1 MTTQKATAS
10 FVLNTGEVVDLSS
23 TVTDGTESELQVSTL
38 YSVSAVSIG
47 QYAEGKRI
55 TQITSPVTAET
66 GLMMYAYL
74 NRRGNIQMV
83 LPVASAGFQWT
94 PQQPLASIV
103 LQAGDTIQ
111 VLTTPSANA
120 GRTCA
125 YSVVTSSGTHAIFSG
140 AAASGNV
147 DLTHILSGAQIGG
160 ALTNMSIATHM
171 FVSDEGKLL
180 TSGNGLYVLNDR
192 GLPVGACAASN
203 PLHEQPIM
211 NVAGLANIGLNFVAR
226 VICSA

>member
-10 FVLNTGEVVDLSS
+10 FILNTGEVVDLSS

-47 QYAEGKRI
+47 QYAEGKTI
-55 TQITSPVTAET
+55 SQITSPVTAET
-66 GLMMYAYL
+66 GLMLYAYL

-83 LPVASAGFQWT
+83 LPVASAGVQWT

-111 VLTTPSANA
+111 VFCQPAANTPRS
-120 GRTCA
+120 CA
-125 YSVVTSSGTHAIFSG
+125 YSVVTSNGTHAIFSG
-140 AAASGNV
+140 QAASGSV

-160 ALTNMSIATHM
+160 ALTGMTIATHQ
-171 FVSDEGKLL
+171 FISDEGKLL

-192 GLPVGACAASN
+192 GLPVGSCAATN
-203 PLHEQPIM
+203 PANQQPIM
-211 NVAGLANIGLNFVAR
+211 NVAGLASIGLNFVAR